1 LIRSMTGYGRG
12 EIEEKG
18 VRVTAELRSLNNR
31 FFEMVAKVPRFLS
44 PLEDEIKKVVQARIS
59 RGRVLLTLGWEEPG
73 GLSESVVLDEAV
85 ADRYHDLLK
94 VVKERYN
101 LAGEIDLATFAA
113 LPDLLK
119 KEVKEWEPSQAF
131 LLAKEAITIALDDLV
146 EMKSKEGTAI
156 ARDLEARIN
165 VTLSVLAEIEERVP
179 ERTEELRRRLK
190 AKLAEALG
198 PGDPN
203 EALLAQE
210 IVLFADRSDS
220 TEECVRYRVHCKNFI
235 DYLREGGAVGR
246 KLNFLLQEMAREANT
261 MGSKAG
267 DAQISHDVVVI
278 KEELEKVRE
287 QVQNVE

>member
-44 PLEDEIKKVVQARIS
+44 PLEDEIKKVVQSRIS
-59 RGRVLLTLGWEEPG
+59 RGRILLTLGWEEPG
-73 GLSESVVLDEAV
+73 GLTESVALDEAV
-85 ADRYHDLLK
+85 ADRYHDLLE
-94 VVKERYN
+94 VVKARYN
-101 LAGEIDLATFAA
+101 LAGEIDVSTFAA

-131 LLAKEAITIALDDLV
+131 LLAKEALVIALDDLV
-146 EMKSKEGTAI
+146 EMKSKEGDAI
-156 ARDLEARIN
+156 GRDLETRIDF
-165 VTLSVLAEIEERVP
+165 TLAVMGKIEERAP
-179 ERTEELRRRLK
+179 EKTAELRRRLK
-190 AKLAEALG
+190 AKLADFIQ
-198 PGDPN
+198 PGEYN

-210 IVLFADRSDS
+210 VVLFAERSDT
-220 TEECVRYRVHCKNFI
+220 TEECVRYRVHCKNFV
-235 DYLREGGAVGR
+235 DYLTEGGAVGR

-267 DAQISHDVVVI
+267 DAQISQNVVLI
-278 KEELEKVRE
+278 KEELEKIRE

>member
-44 PLEDEIKKVVQARIS
+44 PLEDEIKKLVQARVS
-59 RGRVLLTLGWEEPG
+59 RGRILLTLGWEEPG

-94 VVKERYN
+94 ALRERYN

-131 LLAKEAITIALDDLV
+131 LLAREAINIALDDLV
-146 EMKSKEGTAI
+146 EMKSKEGAAI

-165 VTLSVLAEIEERVP
+165 VTLSVLAEVEERVP
-179 ERTEELRRRLK
+179 AKTEELRRRLK
-190 AKLAEALG
+190 ARLAEALG
-198 PGDPN
+198 PGDCN

-210 IVLFADRSDS
+210 VVLFADRSDS
-220 TEECVRYRVHCKNFI
+220 TEECVRYRVHCKNFV

-261 MGSKAG
+261 MGSKAS
-267 DAQISHDVVVI
+267 DAQISQSVVVI

>member
-1 LIRSMTGYGRG
+1 MIRSMTGYGRG

-44 PLEDEIKKVVQARIS
+44 PLEDEIKKVVQSRIS
-59 RGRVLLTLGWEEPG
+59 RGRILLTLGWEEPG
-73 GLSESVVLDEAV
+73 GLTESIVLDEAV

-94 VVKERYN
+94 AVKSRYN
-101 LAGEIDLATFAA
+101 LSGDIDVSTFAA

-131 LLAKEAITIALDDLV
+131 LLAKEALEIALDDLV
-146 EMKSKEGTAI
+146 EMKSKEGEAI
-156 ARDLEARIN
+156 GRDLEARIN
-165 VTLSVLAEIEERVP
+165 LTLSIVEDVEERSP
-179 ERTEELRRRLK
+179 EKTEDLRRRLK
-190 AKLAEALG
+190 ARLADVLAPGEHNDALV
-198 PGDPN
+198 
-203 EALLAQE
+203 AQE
-210 IVLFADRSDS
+210 VVLFAERTDT
-220 TEECVRYRVHCKNFI
+220 TEECVRYRVHCKNFVE
-235 DYLREGGAVGR
+235 YLSQGGAVGR

-267 DAQISHDVVVI
+267 DAQISQNVVLI
-278 KEELEKVRE
+278 KEELEKIRE

>member
-1 LIRSMTGYGRG
+1 MTGYGRG

-73 GLSESVVLDEAV
+73 GLTESVVLDEAV
-85 ADRYHDLLK
+85 ADRYHGLLK
-94 VVKERYN
+94 MLRERYN
-101 LAGEIDLATFAA
+101 LAGEINLATFAA

-146 EMKSKEGTAI
+146 EMKSKEGAAI
-156 ARDLEARIN
+156 GRDLEARIN
-165 VTLSVLAEIEERVP
+165 ATLLILGEVEERAP
-179 ERTEELRRRLK
+179 EKTDELRRRLK

-198 PGDPN
+198 PGEYN
-203 EALLAQE
+203 EALVAQE
-210 IVLFADRSDS
+210 VVFFAERSDS
-220 TEECVRYRVHCKNFI
+220 TEECVRYRVHCTNFI
-235 DYLREGGAVGR
+235 EYLREGGAVGR

-261 MGSKAG
+261 LGSKAG
-267 DAQISHDVVVI
+267 DAQISQNVVLI
-278 KEELEKVRE
+278 KEELEKIRE